1 MQSVDNAVTDVVF
14 ATKKFFK
21 RVLPIM
27 LVMLVCNQL
36 NRSNIGYAQEHLQ
49 ADVGIGAA
57 AYGFG
62 AGLFFIAYAIFEL
75 PSNVMME
82 KYGAKVW
89 LARIMISWGIVS
101 FLMVFV
107 QNETMFYALRFLLG
121 AAEAGFFPAVIFY
134 FARWVPAGQ
143 RGKAT
148 AIFIAGSS
156 VAAALSG
163 PIAGM
168 LLSLHDVL
176 GFRGWQWL
184 FGFEGLLSVVVGI
197 AVFFVLDAKI
207 ADATWLTAGEKF
219 ALTAA
224 IADEDAQHANASGGN
239 PSGKINRWKMLLN
252 PQILL
257 LCGIYFSVQL
267 SIYANTFWLPSIV
280 KQIPGTTDLSVGF
293 LSAIPWVCAVIAMY
307 FAAKWQDKAKSK
319 RPLLVAALLV
329 AAVGTLAA
337 AVAIP
342 GPGPRVPGHRRHGI
356 QERVTVV
363 LDHPPVR
370 PAPPHPRAGHCHHQ
384 LPGQPRWLRGPVW
397 FRHHQGADR
406 QRHPGA
412 LRPRSGIDNRRR
424 ARVLPQGAQDRSRGR
439 AHGCARG
446 GVAVTQWPP
455 NRRTRKGKAGT
466 RRAPAFPS
474 PMPRSVALACVLQV
488 PVELF
493 FGFAAPLTDDAQ
505 LLRDRISVAINV
517 AVMRALQALGAGG
530 QGQPRFSIFA
540 HTGMIPH
547 CPPAEKGLFQPRKLA
562 GTPGSLRARVPMQVR
577 VEGMA
582 AGQPGQQDPQL
593 RRLFAGERGQ
603 EFGLVPFGDSAQ
615 CSENLRALGR
625 QPELVVP
632 PVGAAAHAGNQA
644 SRFQRVD
651 EGNNAARH
659 RPQAV
664 GQGPLAQPGV
674 AAEQAEDAR
683 VAWGQAE
690 LAGAFGEACRCQRPE
705 LGQQE
710 SGSLRPRRI
719 R

>member
-1 MQSVDNAVTDVVF
+1 MQSVDTAVTDVVF

-89 LARIMISWGIVS
+89 LTRIMISWGIVS
-101 FLMVFV
+101 FLMAFV
-107 QNETMFYALRFLLG
+107 QNETMFYVLRFLLG

-163 PIAGM
+163 PIAGL

-176 GFRGWQWL
+176 GLRGWQWL
-184 FGFEGLLSVVVGI
+184 FGFEGVLSVVVGI
-197 AVFFVLDAKI
+197 TVFFLLDAKI
-207 ADATWLTAGEKF
+207 QDAKWLTANEKS

-224 IADEDAQHANASGGN
+224 IAAEDAQHSTAAGA
-239 PSGKINRWKMLLN
+239 KVNRWKMLLN

-329 AAVGTLAA
+329 AAVGTFAA
-337 AVAIP
+337 AVATPVLALVFLAIAAMGFKSASPLFWTIPQSGLHPMILAPAIAIINSLGNLGGFVAPFSFGIIKQQTGSVIP
-342 GPGPRVPGHRRHGI
+342 G
-356 QERVTVV
+356 
-363 LDHPPVR
+363 L
-370 PAPPHPRAGHCHHQ
+370 
-384 LPGQPRWLRGPVW
+384 
-397 FRHHQGADR
+397 F
-406 QRHPGA
+406 
-412 LRPRSGIDNRRR
+412 
-424 ARVLPQGAQDRSRGR
+424 
-439 AHGCARG
+439 
-446 GVAVTQWPP
+446 
-455 NRRTRKGKAGT
+455 
-466 RRAPAFPS
+466 
-474 PMPRSVALACVLQV
+474 ALA
-488 PVELF
+488 
-493 FGFAAPLTDDAQ
+493 AAST
-505 LLRDRISVAINV
+505 I
-517 AVMRALQALGAGG
+517 
-530 QGQPRFSIFA
+530 
-540 HTGMIPH
+540 
-547 CPPAEKGLFQPRKLA
+547 
-562 GTPGSLRARVPMQVR
+562 
-577 VEGMA
+577 A
-582 AGQPGQQDPQL
+582 AGL
-593 RRLFAGERGQ
+593 VYFLKERKT
-603 EFGLVPFGDSAQ
+603 ETTPKPD
-615 CSENLRALGR
+615 
-625 QPELVVP
+625 
-632 PVGAAAHAGNQA
+632 AAVAEAAVEEA
-644 SRFQRVD
+644 SRYATTSR
-651 EGNNAARH
+651 
-659 RPQAV
+659 
-664 GQGPLAQPGV
+664 
-674 AAEQAEDAR
+674 
-683 VAWGQAE
+683 
-690 LAGAFGEACRCQRPE
+690 
-705 LGQQE
+705 
-710 SGSLRPRRI
+710 
-719 R
+719 